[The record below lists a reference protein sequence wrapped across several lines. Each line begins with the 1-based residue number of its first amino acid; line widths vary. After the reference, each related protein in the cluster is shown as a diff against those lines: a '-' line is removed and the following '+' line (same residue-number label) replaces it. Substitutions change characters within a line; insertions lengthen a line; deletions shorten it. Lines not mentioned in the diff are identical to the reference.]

1 MDENKRGLLL
11 LLNRPLDFVTKRK
24 KVAVRLL
31 GVDTPELRDKR
42 SDFKAAAVLARDE
55 VNKWLNAEKVIFLS
69 LDKPDKYG
77 RALGDFQ
84 RADGSRLSGF
94 LLENAQPIFNKIFQ
108 KMTKFEDF
116 RDRMEFFMSP
126 FQL

>member
-116 RDRMEFFMSP
+116 RDRMEFFM
-126 FQL
+126 F